1 MVGVVATCA
10 GVYYSFASPWIH
22 VPAATWMTWV
32 GSIAVGTFVLGVI
45 VYYFGRRSAAKISAP
60 DALAHLAVLDL
71 KKSETTSTEAV

>member
-1 MVGVVATCA
+1 
-10 GVYYSFASPWIH
+10 
-22 VPAATWMTWV
+22 MTWV